1 MGEALGGCRCG
12 SRVQEEGITF
22 PRFRGKR
29 FSKSVTFP
37 SVTTPWRRKFSV
49 DVCGTLGIVFASLE
63 VTRCSKA
70 SDFCGVV
77 PILREKFAEVDFIFE
92 GFSRAVV

>member
-29 FSKSVTFP
+29 FRKRLNFSLPLP
-37 SVTTPWRRKFSV
+37 S
-49 DVCGTLGIVFASLE
+49 
-63 VTRCSKA
+63 
-70 SDFCGVV
+70 CGVGNFPWTFV
-77 PILREKFAEVDFIFE
+77 GRLFV
-92 GFSRAVV
+92 FSLP